1 MKKIFAFVGILIC
14 IFGTTACSKNIESE
28 SKSVIGEVTETVK
41 PTGNLRMQDEKGNIR
56 ITIEDIG
63 SVEIVVNE
71 NESRKDYG
79 VSLNFTDEGGEKFE
93 NVTKELIGQS
103 LEIYVDDELIIKP
116 IIQSIITDGKVQIS
130 NFESY
135 EEADKLVNLIQGN
148 NEKEKISVPLV
159 KITENDGT
167 ILVTEKEIEN
177 YYVEL
182 RSIGKGGSSVTVIVI
197 EFTDEGKEIM
207 KEKTAKLVGQEI
219 NLVINGE
226 LLYDTELDKPIEDG
240 EFLLL
245 GFDTEEK
252 RYEIT
257 NKLNHVLK

>member
-1 MKKIFAFVGILIC
+1 MKKIFAFIGIIIC
-14 IFGTTACSKNIESE
+14 IFGTTACAKNIERELNSDAG
-28 SKSVIGEVTETVK
+28 GEVQNVK
-41 PTGNLRMQDEKGNIR
+41 PTGNLKIQDEKGNTR
-56 ITIEDIG
+56 ITIEDIE

-71 NESRKDYG
+71 NEGRKDFC
-79 VSLNFTDEGGEKFE
+79 VSLNFTDEGAKKFE

-103 LEIYVDDELIIKP
+103 LEVYVDDELIINP
-116 IIQSIITDGKVQIS
+116 IIQSIIADGKVQIS

-135 EEADKLVNLIQGN
+135 EDAAKLVSLIQGN
-148 NEKEKISVPLV
+148 NEKEEISVPLI

-177 YYVEL
+177 YYVES

-207 KEKTAKLVGQEI
+207 KTKTAKLVGEEI

-226 LLYDTELDKPIEDG
+226 LLYDTELEEPIQNG

-245 GFDTEEK
+245 GVDTEE
-252 RYEIT
+252 RYKIT
-257 NKLNHVLK
+257 DKLSEVIK

>member
-1 MKKIFAFVGILIC
+1 MKKIFAFIGIIIC
-14 IFGTTACSKNIESE
+14 IFGTTACAKNIESE
-28 SKSVIGEVTETVK
+28 LNSDAGGEAQKVK
-41 PTGNLRMQDEKGNIR
+41 PTGNLKIQDEKGNTR
-56 ITIEDIG
+56 ITIEDIE

-71 NESRKDYG
+71 KEGRKDFC
-79 VSLNFTDEGGEKFE
+79 VSLNFTDEGAKKFE

-103 LEIYVDDELIIKP
+103 LEVYVDDELIINP
-116 IIQSIITDGKVQIS
+116 IIQSIIADGKVQIS

-135 EEADKLVNLIQGN
+135 EDAAKLVSLIQGN
-148 NEKEKISVPLV
+148 NEKEEISVPLI

-177 YYVEL
+177 YYVES

-207 KEKTAKLVGQEI
+207 KTKTAKLIGEEI

-226 LLYDTELDKPIEDG
+226 LLYDTELEEPIQNG

-245 GFDTEEK
+245 GVDTEE
-252 RYEIT
+252 RYKIT
-257 NKLNHVLK
+257 DKLSEVIK